1 MDQSLGETRRDTW
14 TALDRGRRG
23 DVPVDPLSRLEPD
36 RTSATYKVGDW
47 IEHLG
52 RRLRADAVTS
62 RVGSADTVGRALER
76 AGEYLEH
83 RQMAD
88 VRVDAERLI
97 IRRPVMALALAGV
110 FGYLAGRMIW
120 R

>member
-1 MDQSLGETRRDTW
+1 M
-14 TALDRGRRG
+14 
-23 DVPVDPLSRLEPD
+23 DPLGQLEPD
-36 RTSATYKVGDW
+36 RTSTTYKVGDW
-47 IEHLG
+47 LEHLG
-52 RRLRADAVTS
+52 RRLRGDGMTS
-62 RVGSADTVGRALER
+62 RAGAADTVGLALER

-97 IRRPVMALALAGV
+97 VRRPVVSLAVAAVL
-110 FGYLAGRMIW
+110 GYVAGRIIW